1 MVDFSER
8 EKELMA
14 LAWQCFEEE
23 PKIQFPKLAEMA
35 GMTNAGSASNAWRN
49 IKKKLATIAA
59 GNGNGSA
66 DGVTTPKVKATPKR
80 KKKAA
85 NDDDDD
91 AEETPAKKTKATP
104 KKKAKKAAAEENGYE
119 EDDDEEK
126 PKVKADTSESDDL
139 A

>member
-23 PKIQFPKLAEMA
+23 PKIQYAKLAEMA

-49 IKKKLATIAA
+49 IKKKLTAIAA
-59 GNGNGSA
+59 GNGDA
-66 DGVTTPKVKATPKR
+66 DGAGTPKAKATPKR

-85 NDDDDD
+85 DSDD

-104 KKKAKKAAAEENGYE
+104 KKKSKKAAAEEE
-119 EDDDEEK
+119 DDDDEEAAK
-126 PKVKADTSESDDL
+126 LKSEASESDEL
-139 A
+139 S